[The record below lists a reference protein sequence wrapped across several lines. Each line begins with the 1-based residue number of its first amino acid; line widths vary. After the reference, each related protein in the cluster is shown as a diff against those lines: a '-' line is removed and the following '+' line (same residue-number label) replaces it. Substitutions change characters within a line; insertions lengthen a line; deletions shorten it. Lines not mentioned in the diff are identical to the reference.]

1 MGFFSKMK
9 KWWATEEAVKTEESV
24 DQPQP
29 ESPSQAGEPQDSP
42 KPEHAS
48 ALHDDVAPKD
58 QTATSPESEPER
70 IEPAPERI
78 ADDAPHASF
87 NAETIAGPERIPTP
101 EPTADAPDETLQRP
115 TDAVSETPSP
125 APAKTSPDSPEISP
139 GQLPEEIPEEIPKGV
154 LGDALEETRDAP
166 PAQAPKQAST
176 VALETEPS
184 AASPEA
190 PRTATS
196 EPEDEPTGT
205 PHQNLEAEPEPDTVL
220 KPLADSTSESSAV
233 PDALTEDQPAAKT
246 RQGLFARLFS
256 RKPAKPVSPPK
267 PKLTPRTTSEPRTTT
282 APESP
287 IEPGR
292 TPGAPAWQAQLM
304 QALRGAEPKLSVW
317 LEHTLSGVETMG
329 DELWDRL
336 RFLFQALEAPEDEA
350 ELFITKFRDWLED
363 MGYEHVGEFRSELQY
378 RLALALE
385 LEDEEDERDR
395 LFLKLSAGLNK
406 TREQLTRRIDALLSA
421 HRTFDDPFWEELEEV
436 LIMADVGHRSAVMLL
451 DRLKAR
457 VRKEQISEPEAF
469 REMLRQ
475 ELAAIFPSP
484 KAVDLT
490 QGPEVVLVVGVNGV
504 GKTTT
509 IAKLAHRAQMQGRK
523 VLVAAGDTFRAA
535 AMEQLG
541 IWAKR
546 TGADFFSKGEGA
558 DPAAVAYEAVDA
570 ALQGGHDVV
579 FLDTAGRLHTK
590 VDLMDELR
598 KIKRVLAK
606 KLPGAPHRSLLVVDA
621 TTGQNA
627 LSQTKLFHEAV
638 SVDEI
643 ILTKLDGTSK
653 GGIVVAIAL
662 EFDMPISFVGLGE
675 KMEDLRPFS
684 GEDFAKAL
692 VN

>member
-1 MGFFSKMK
+1 MTRQISIISISNQPGTEHMGFFSKVK
-9 KWWATEEAVKTEESV
+9 KWWSTEEAVE
-24 DQPQP
+24 QP
-29 ESPSQAGEPQDSP
+29 EP
-42 KPEHAS
+42 KP
-48 ALHDDVAPKD
+48 
-58 QTATSPESEPER
+58 
-70 IEPAPERI
+70 
-78 ADDAPHASF
+78 
-87 NAETIAGPERIPTP
+87 
-101 EPTADAPDETLQRP
+101 
-115 TDAVSETPSP
+115 
-125 APAKTSPDSPEISP
+125 
-139 GQLPEEIPEEIPKGV
+139 
-154 LGDALEETRDAP
+154 
-166 PAQAPKQAST
+166 
-176 VALETEPS
+176 
-184 AASPEA
+184 SPEA
-190 PRTATS
+190 PESIEAV
-196 EPEDEPTGT
+196 PADLEPTA
-205 PHQNLEAEPEPDTVL
+205 PVPEPEPVE
-220 KPLADSTSESSAV
+220 PSSEPVSEHAPESTSESASGTASAQEPKPEEERPAV
-233 PDALTEDQPAAKT
+233 SGVIQETPPETVTQTVSQTVSDTPAEPHQEASPEPVSESVSEPSLEPASETEVQPAQA
-246 RQGLFARLFS
+246 RPGLLSRLFS
-256 RKPAKPVSPPK
+256 RQPAKP
-267 PKLTPRTTSEPRTTT
+267 TTT
-282 APESP
+282 QPEQPAKPATAKPSG
-287 IEPGR
+287 PGR
-292 TPGAPAWQAQLM
+292 TAEAPAWQAQVM

-329 DELWDRL
+329 DELWERL
-336 RFLFQALEAPEDEA
+336 RFLFRALEAPEDEA

-363 MGYEHVGEFRSELQY
+363 MGYEQVAEFRSELQY

-395 LFLKLSAGLNK
+395 LFLKLSEGLNK

-421 HRTFDDPFWEELEEV
+421 HRKFDDPFWEELEEV

-457 VRKEQISEPEAF
+457 VRKEDISEPEAF
-469 REMLRQ
+469 REVLRQ
-475 ELAAIFPSP
+475 ELAAIFPTP
-484 KAVDLT
+484 KVVDLP
-490 QGPEVVLVVGVNGV
+490 QGPEIVLVVGVNGV

-535 AMEQLG
+535 AMEQLA

-606 KLPGAPHRSLLVVDA
+606 KLPGAPHRCLLVVDA

-662 EFDMPISFVGLGE
+662 EFSMPISFVGLGE

>member
-1 MGFFSKMK
+1 MGFFSKVK
-9 KWWATEEAVKTEESV
+9 KWWSTEEATNTEESIEQPEPKPSQESSEASDSAEIV
-24 DQPQP
+24 DQAVPADQAPTTPAPEPEPVEPSPEPVAEHTPEDASELESRSEEEKKRPTGP
-29 ESPSQAGEPQDSP
+29 ESIQPPLETAPQVVPDSHPEPRL
-42 KPEHAS
+42 KTGPEP
-48 ALHDDVAPKD
+48 VA
-58 QTATSPESEPER
+58 
-70 IEPAPERI
+70 EPAPG
-78 ADDAPHASF
+78 AAP
-87 NAETIAGPERIPTP
+87 E
-101 EPTADAPDETLQRP
+101 
-115 TDAVSETPSP
+115 
-125 APAKTSPDSPEISP
+125 
-139 GQLPEEIPEEIPKGV
+139 
-154 LGDALEETRDAP
+154 
-166 PAQAPKQAST
+166 
-176 VALETEPS
+176 
-184 AASPEA
+184 
-190 PRTATS
+190 ATS
-196 EPEDEPTGT
+196 ESVPESVSDPSPGPAFESQEQPTSKAR
-205 PHQNLEAEPEPDTVL
+205 P
-220 KPLADSTSESSAV
+220 
-233 PDALTEDQPAAKT
+233 
-246 RQGLFARLFS
+246 GLLSRLFS
-256 RKPAKPVSPPK
+256 RQPAKPTPSPEPEPTSK
-267 PKLTPRTTSEPRTTT
+267 PEQPVETTPAKPS
-282 APESP
+282 
-287 IEPGR
+287 EPGR
-292 TPGAPAWQAQLM
+292 ATEATAKAPEWQAQVM

-329 DELWDRL
+329 DELWERL
-336 RFLFQALEAPEDEA
+336 RFLFRALEAPEDEA

-363 MGYEHVGEFRSELQY
+363 MGYEQVAEFRSELQY

-395 LFLKLSAGLNK
+395 LFLKLSEGLNK
-406 TREQLTRRIDALLSA
+406 TREQLTKRIDALLSA
-421 HRTFDDPFWEELEEV
+421 HRKFDDPFWEELEEV

-457 VRKEQISEPEAF
+457 VRKEDISEPEAF
-469 REMLRQ
+469 REVLRQ
-475 ELAAIFPSP
+475 ELAAIFPKP
-484 KAVDLT
+484 KVVELP
-490 QGPEVVLVVGVNGV
+490 QGPEIVLVVGVNGV

-535 AMEQLG
+535 AMEQLA

-606 KLPGAPHRSLLVVDA
+606 KLPGAPHRCLLVVDA

-627 LSQTKLFHEAV
+627 LSQTRLFNEAV

-662 EFDMPISFVGLGE
+662 EFSMPISFVGLGE

>member
-1 MGFFSKMK
+1 MGFFSKVK
-9 KWWATEEAVKTEESV
+9 KWWSTEEADKAEESV
-24 DQPQP
+24 EQP
-29 ESPSQAGEPQDSP
+29 EP
-42 KPEHAS
+42 KPSSESSEVADS
-48 ALHDDVAPKD
+48 AEIFEQAVPTDQGPTAPEPEPVEP
-58 QTATSPESEPER
+58 SPEPVAEYAPESARKSTPETTSEPEPKLEEDR
-70 IEPAPERI
+70 TTGLEDFKDTPSESHQEIPPEPVLDSIFEPSKE
-78 ADDAPHASF
+78 
-87 NAETIAGPERIPTP
+87 PTP
-101 EPTADAPDETLQRP
+101 EKEEQPPSKARPGLLSRLFSRQPAKPTPTLKPEQS
-115 TDAVSETPSP
+115 AEP
-125 APAKTSPDSPEISP
+125 APAKPSKP
-139 GQLPEEIPEEIPKGV
+139 GK
-154 LGDALEETRDAP
+154 
-166 PAQAPKQAST
+166 AS
-176 VALETEPS
+176 
-184 AASPEA
+184 
-190 PRTATS
+190 
-196 EPEDEPTGT
+196 
-205 PHQNLEAEPEPDTVL
+205 
-220 KPLADSTSESSAV
+220 V
-233 PDALTEDQPAAKT
+233 P
-246 RQGLFARLFS
+246 
-256 RKPAKPVSPPK
+256 
-267 PKLTPRTTSEPRTTT
+267 
-282 APESP
+282 
-287 IEPGR
+287 
-292 TPGAPAWQAQLM
+292 PAWQAQVV
-304 QALRGAEPKLSVW
+304 QALRGAEPRLSIW
-317 LEHTLSGVETMG
+317 LEHALSGVETKG
-329 DELWDRL
+329 DELWERL

-363 MGYEHVGEFRSELQY
+363 MGYEQVAEFRSELQY

-385 LEDEEDERDR
+385 LEDEEDEQDR
-395 LFLKLSAGLNK
+395 LFLKLSEGLNK

-421 HRTFDDPFWEELEEV
+421 HRKFDDPFWEELEEV

-457 VRKEQISEPEAF
+457 VRKEDISEPEAF

-475 ELAAIFPSP
+475 ELAAIFPQP
-484 KAVDLT
+484 KVVDLP
-490 QGPEVVLVVGVNGV
+490 QGPEIVLVVGVNGV

-535 AMEQLG
+535 AMEQLA

-643 ILTKLDGTSK
+643 VLTKLDGTSK

-662 EFDMPISFVGLGE
+662 EFAMPISFVGLGE

>member
-1 MGFFSKMK
+1 MGFFSKVK
-9 KWWATEEAVKTEESV
+9 KWWSTEEATKTEESIEQPEPKPSQESSEASDSAEIV
-24 DQPQP
+24 DQAVPADQ
-29 ESPSQAGEPQDSP
+29 EP
-42 KPEHAS
+42 
-48 ALHDDVAPKD
+48 
-58 QTATSPESEPER
+58 TT
-70 IEPAPERI
+70 PAPEPEPVEPSPEPV
-78 ADDAPHASF
+78 AEHTPEDASELESRSEEEEKRP
-87 NAETIAGPERIPTP
+87 TGPESIQPPLETATQVVPDSHP
-101 EPTADAPDETLQRP
+101 EPRLKTGPEPVAEPASGAAPEATSGP
-115 TDAVSETPSP
+115 VPESVFEPSP
-125 APAKTSPDSPEISP
+125 EPAF
-139 GQLPEEIPEEIPKGV
+139 
-154 LGDALEETRDAP
+154 
-166 PAQAPKQAST
+166 
-176 VALETEPS
+176 
-184 AASPEA
+184 
-190 PRTATS
+190 
-196 EPEDEPTGT
+196 
-205 PHQNLEAEPEPDTVL
+205 
-220 KPLADSTSESSAV
+220 ESQ
-233 PDALTEDQPAAKT
+233 EQPASKA
-246 RQGLFARLFS
+246 RPGLLSRLFS
-256 RKPAKPVSPPK
+256 RQPAKPTPSPEPEPTSK
-267 PKLTPRTTSEPRTTT
+267 PEQLVET
-282 APESP
+282 APAKPS
-287 IEPGR
+287 EPGR
-292 TPGAPAWQAQLM
+292 ATEATAKAPEWQTQVM

-329 DELWDRL
+329 DELWERL
-336 RFLFQALEAPEDEA
+336 RFLFRALEAPEDEA

-363 MGYEHVGEFRSELQY
+363 MGYEQVAEFRSELQY

-395 LFLKLSAGLNK
+395 LFLKLSEGLNK
-406 TREQLTRRIDALLSA
+406 TREQLTKRIDALLSA
-421 HRTFDDPFWEELEEV
+421 HRKFDDPFWEELEEV

-457 VRKEQISEPEAF
+457 VRKEDISEPEAF

-475 ELAAIFPSP
+475 ELAAIFPQP
-484 KAVDLT
+484 KVVDLP

-535 AMEQLG
+535 AMEQLA

-662 EFDMPISFVGLGE
+662 EFGMPISFVGLGE